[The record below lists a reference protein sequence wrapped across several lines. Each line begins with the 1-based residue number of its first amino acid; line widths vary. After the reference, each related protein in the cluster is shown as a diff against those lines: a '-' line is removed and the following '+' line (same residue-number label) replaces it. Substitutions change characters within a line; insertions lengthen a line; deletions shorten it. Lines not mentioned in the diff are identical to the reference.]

1 MPNSGGTAPSPPS
14 PPLTSFPSPLD
25 DSPFPLFPQ
34 EEILSSESKVVT
46 LATQREGR
54 KANLRDNLLKRKA
67 ELEMAMVELGDN
79 DQTRRSSVPR
89 VSSSSLGGGHDDD
102 AMELESEEESDPLRV
117 DLQLLEHNVK
127 EIDEE
132 LASLEATLST
142 RKDEVSSFLFLRFS
156 LPFLEQVVTLE
167 TILEELKT
175 NESDRENEIMEK
187 TKLLDK
193 LLNERNML
201 LDTIQ
206 QKQRL
211 IRELGSLPKKE
222 IDELTDLS
230 EKVLLTELKVT
241 HEKLKQYSGVNRK
254 AMEQFVSF
262 NEQRQSLVDRKDE
275 LVREKESIEHLI
287 SSLDLQKEDTIFT
300 TFQTVS
306 QHFKEVFREL
316 VRGGSGELVMITDM
330 EEGGEG
336 EEGLSEEKGS
346 PQSKK
351 KSSMSSYRGLQ
362 IKVSF
367 SESSQQFEMN
377 QLSGGQ
383 KALVA
388 LAFIFAIQRCDP
400 APFYLFD
407 EIDQA
412 LDANY
417 RTEVARLIS
426 QQVNHS
432 DPPAQFITTT
442 FRPEMVS
449 VANQCYGIALQNKS
463 SHIYSITKVT
473 PSLPPPP
480 SSLL

>member
-1 MPNSGGTAPSPPS
+1 
-14 PPLTSFPSPLD
+14 
-25 DSPFPLFPQ
+25 
-34 EEILSSESKVVT
+34 
-46 LATQREGR
+46 
-54 KANLRDNLLKRKA
+54 
-67 ELEMAMVELGDN
+67 
-79 DQTRRSSVPR
+79 
-89 VSSSSLGGGHDDD
+89 
-102 AMELESEEESDPLRV
+102 MELVLE
-117 DLQLLEHNVK
+117 DLK
-127 EIDEE
+127 
-132 LASLEATLST
+132 
-142 RKDEVSSFLFLRFS
+142 K
-156 LPFLEQVVTLE
+156 
-167 TILEELKT
+167 
-175 NESDRENEIMEK
+175 NESDQENQILEK

-206 QKQRL
+206 QKQRM

-230 EKVLLTELKVT
+230 EKVLLAELKVT

-262 NEQRQSLVDRKDE
+262 NEQRQSLVDRKEE
-275 LVREKESIEHLI
+275 LVKEKESIEHLI

-306 QHFKEVFREL
+306 QHFKEVFSEL

-330 EEGGEG
+330 EEDEG
-336 EEGLSEEKGS
+336 EEGLDEEKGS
-346 PQSKK
+346 PQLKASQKK
-351 KSSMSSYRGLQ
+351 KSSMSSYRGVQ
-362 IKVSF
+362 VRVSF
-367 SESSQQFEMN
+367 TESSQQFEMN

-432 DPPAQFITTT
+432 NPPAQFITTT

-463 SHIYSITKVT
+463 SHIYSITKVYFPLST
-473 PSLPPPP
+473 WRH
-480 SSLL
+480 SSIPRVKHSNL

>member
-1 MPNSGGTAPSPPS
+1 
-14 PPLTSFPSPLD
+14 LED
-25 DSPFPLFPQ
+25 
-34 EEILSSESKVVT
+34 
-46 LATQREGR
+46 
-54 KANLRDNLLKRKA
+54 LK
-67 ELEMAMVELGDN
+67 
-79 DQTRRSSVPR
+79 
-89 VSSSSLGGGHDDD
+89 
-102 AMELESEEESDPLRV
+102 
-117 DLQLLEHNVK
+117 
-127 EIDEE
+127 
-132 LASLEATLST
+132 
-142 RKDEVSSFLFLRFS
+142 
-156 LPFLEQVVTLE
+156 
-167 TILEELKT
+167 KT
-175 NESDRENEIMEK
+175 ESDRENDILEM

-230 EKVLLTELKVT
+230 EKALLAQLKTT

-262 NEQRQSLVDRKDE
+262 NEQRQSLVDRKEE

-287 SSLDLQKEDTIFT
+287 SSLDLQKEDTIFN

-316 VRGGSGELVMITDM
+316 VRGGSGELVMLTDM
-330 EEGGEG
+330 EEDEEDEEGGED
-336 EEGLSEEKGS
+336 EEKGS
-346 PQSKK
+346 PQSQSQWKGKSSSKSSKK
-351 KSSMSSYRGLQ
+351 KSSMSSYRGVQ
-362 IKVSF
+362 VKVSF
-367 SESSQQFEMN
+367 TESSPQFEMN

-432 DPPAQFITTT
+432 DRPAQFITTT

-463 SHIYSITKVT
+463 SHIYSITKVSLSPSLSLT
-473 PSLPPPP
+473 PSYP
-480 SSLL
+480 SRVKHSNL